1 MAKFARKKKQGC
13 QTPKSRICYVA
24 RDKSNR
30 LFLYDEKPVR
40 EKARFNA
47 IDGDCQELSIYAFP
61 QVTWENSPW
70 QVTMTL
76 DFSCTTG
83 ETNSYDRYYE
93 Q

>member
-13 QTPKSRICYVA
+13 QTPKSRICSVA
-24 RDKSNR
+24 RDKNNR

-61 QVTWENSPW
+61 QVTWANSPW

-83 ETNSYDRYYE
+83 ETNSYDRYYDK
-93 Q
+93 